1 MAWGGTGLKRVAL
14 VTGGGRG
21 IGAEI
26 ARVLADAGC
35 RVAVADIDV
44 ANAAA
49 TAAALPGEGHL
60 GLGVDVSDERA
71 VEAGFDRVE
80 AELGPVAVLICA
92 AGKLLLQDGRR
103 PLITETDLDNWQ
115 EMLAV
120 NTTGPF
126 LCARAFLRRRT
137 EKAVPHGRIV
147 TFSSCAA
154 QLGGYNAS
162 AAYIAAK
169 AAVLGLTKAIAREA
183 APLGIT
189 ANAVAPGI
197 IDTEMLRLA
206 AGGAGQTPAS
216 PASVPLGRIGTPR
229 EVADAVAFLASEA
242 ASYVT
247 GTTMDVNGGYR
258 MQ

>member
-1 MAWGGTGLKRVAL
+1 MSRVAL

-26 ARVLADAGC
+26 ARVLAAASC
-35 RVAVADIDV
+35 RVAVADIDP
-44 ANAAA
+44 A
-49 TAAALPGEGHL
+49 TARGTSEALVGTGHL
-60 GLGVDVSDERA
+60 GLAFDVSNEGA
-71 VEAGFDRVE
+71 VEAAFDTVE
-80 AELGPVAVLICA
+80 AALGPVAVLVCA
-92 AGKLLLQDGRR
+92 AGKLLLKDGRR
-103 PLITETDLDNWQ
+103 PSITETSLDSWRETQ
-115 EMLAV
+115 DV
-120 NTTGPF
+120 NITGTF
-126 LCARAFLRRRT
+126 LCARAMLRRRT
-137 EKAVPHGRIV
+137 QKPVPHGRII

-189 ANAVAPGI
+189 ANAIAPGI

-206 AGGAGQTPAS
+206 AGGAGNTPANPS
-216 PASVPLGRIGTPR
+216 SVPLGRIGAPR
-229 EVADAVAFLASEA
+229 EVADAVGFLASEA
-242 ASYVT
+242 ASYIT

>member
-1 MAWGGTGLKRVAL
+1 MVRVAF

-26 ARVLADAGC
+26 ARVLAEGGS
-35 RVAVADIDV
+35 RVAVVDIDA
-44 ANAAA
+44 ANAA
-49 TAAALPGEGHL
+49 TVAAALPGDGHL
-60 GLGVDVSDERA
+60 GLGIDVSDEAA

-80 AELGPVAVLICA
+80 AELGPVAVLVCA
-92 AGKLLLQDGRR
+92 AGKLMLQNGRR
-103 PLITETDLDNWQ
+103 PLITETTLENWHD
-115 EMLAV
+115 MWAV

-126 LCARAFLRRRT
+126 LCARAMLKRRT
-137 EKAVPHGRIV
+137 ARPVDHGRIV

-206 AGGAGQTPAS
+206 AGGVDTTPAT
-216 PASVPLGRIGTPR
+216 PASVPLGRLGSAR
-229 EVADAVAFLASEA
+229 EVADAVGFLVSEA